1 MQEKKSNLVPAPQIY
16 QSYRKNKSIVT
27 HTLLQKSAFLSKKY
41 KANVYLK
48 R

>member
-1 MQEKKSNLVPAPQIY
+1 MENKSKVVPAPSIY

-27 HTLLQKSAFLSKKY
+27 HTKLQRSAFLSKKY
-41 KANVYLK
+41 KANVFLK